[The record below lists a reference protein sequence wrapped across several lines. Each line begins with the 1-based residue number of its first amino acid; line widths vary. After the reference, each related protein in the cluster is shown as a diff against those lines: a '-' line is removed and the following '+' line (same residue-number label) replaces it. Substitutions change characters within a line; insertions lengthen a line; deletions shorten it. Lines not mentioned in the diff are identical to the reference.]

1 MPACIRS
8 APRWSDTRP
17 KTERPSNE
25 RLDVG
30 RGRVVEACTS
40 TGVGW
45 GTASSGHRYARLVDP
60 SFVPERVEVSEGAEV
75 VINWEDGTVSRYSAS
90 QLRAAC
96 QCAECREPFGQKKIE
111 EVLAG
116 PEPVTITTTKLVGG
130 YAVNFVFSPDAHSTG
145 IFSFPALYAL
155 GHPPEK
161 P

>member
-1 MPACIRS
+1 
-8 APRWSDTRP
+8 
-17 KTERPSNE
+17 
-25 RLDVG
+25 V
-30 RGRVVEACTS
+30 
-40 TGVGW
+40 
-45 GTASSGHRYARLVDP
+45 VDP

-155 GHPPEK
+155 GHPPET